1 MYSFGRRSRR
11 DRPSFSS
18 CRKTLWHIV
27 PMHTEPMRWLAV
39 YQRRLVV
46 RTGKPCWKYTQ
57 PGETLRSKDNDV
69 RWLDRII
76 VPRQTETEVTSYTS
90 CCDIQRQRRVYQRA
104 V

>member
-1 MYSFGRRSRR
+1 
-11 DRPSFSS
+11 
-18 CRKTLWHIV
+18 
-27 PMHTEPMRWLAV
+27 MHTEPMRWLAV

-104 V
+104 VKIEGHVLSPAQTEKAVIAVTNNNLQYA